1 MVYSQSS
8 YGAVIMDSNNL
19 EVFYVVFIFAAL
31 LSACYSAFNL
41 FLMVRVGE
49 NLLKTLRMN
58 EHD

>member
-1 MVYSQSS
+1 VVYSQSS

-49 NLLKTLRMN
+49 NLLKTLRMK
-58 EHD
+58 